1 MQALALWQYA
11 EVAASCI
18 WPISIGTPGTKT
30 HICIISLLLTRT
42 FAQKRDSEENT
53 LAARL
58 AYVDQFQLPN
68 KGSKEFAAKKFFS
81 EHELKYFEM
90 GLGRLA
96 ELGWPME
103 YSQIQHMMNAA
114 LKEAERVNLLKMP
127 IDVSFEYVR
136 KFVRDSAILSMFKA
150 SNIDPLRSRKAT
162 SEVSFVCL

>member
-18 WPISIGTPGTKT
+18 WPIDIGTPGTKT
-30 HICIISLLLTRT
+30 HIHIISLLLTRT
-42 FAQKRDSEENT
+42 FAQKRDSDENT

-68 KGSKEFAAKKFFS
+68 KGSKVFAAKKFFS
-81 EHELKYFEM
+81 EHELKYFEI

-114 LKEAERVNLLKMP
+114 LKEAERVNLLKLP